1 MKKCTVAFA
10 TPARQWSWQVSLHD
24 EATVADALAEARA
37 QTTGNTAPAES
48 IVPWDADVGIF
59 GELCD
64 RSAVPRDG
72 DRVELYRPLTSDPKE
87 SRRERARARKAAP
100 DREPSRL
107 PSQSPKDWPRR

>member
-10 TPARQWSWQVSLHD
+10 TPSRQWLWQVSLKD
-24 EATVADALAEARA
+24 EATVADALAQARTLYAADPASA
-37 QTTGNTAPAES
+37 QGN
-48 IVPWDADVGIF
+48 VPWDADVGIF

-72 DRVELYRPLTSDPKE
+72 DRIELYRPLTSDPKE

-100 DREPSRL
+100 DRGPSRL
-107 PSQSPKDWPRR
+107 PSEPPRR

>member
-1 MKKCTVAFA
+1 MKKCIVAFA
-10 TPARQWSWQVSLHD
+10 TPARQWLWQVSLHD
-24 EATVADALAEARA
+24 EATVADALAQARA
-37 QTTGNTAPAES
+37 QSVEGASTMYPSRKDN
-48 IVPWDADVGIF
+48 VPWDADVGIF

-72 DRVELYRPLTSDPKE
+72 DRIELYRPLTSDPKE

-107 PSQSPKDWPRR
+107 PKEPTRR